1 MSLKEV
7 LNYLMKNVGISATR
21 ALVVHNVLLIV
32 KSHVYHSR
40 FINFFLPYRYFT
52 RRKINDYEQ
61 VVRDRWVEK

>member
-40 FINFFLPYRYFT
+40 FINFFYR
-52 RRKINDYEQ
+52 IDILQE
-61 VVRDRWVEK
+61 EKSMITSKSYVTGG